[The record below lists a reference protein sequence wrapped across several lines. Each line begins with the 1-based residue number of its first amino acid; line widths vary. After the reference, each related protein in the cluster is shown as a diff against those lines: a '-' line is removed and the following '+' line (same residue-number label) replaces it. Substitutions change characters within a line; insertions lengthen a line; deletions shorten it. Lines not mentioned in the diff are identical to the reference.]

1 MAQYKNVALEA
12 QAHVLPPKWL
22 TSPEIEQRLRPLYQ
36 KLKLPKG
43 RLELMTGVDKRGF
56 WPVGTAPSTIA
67 TEAAKKLMQE
77 NGIDPE
83 SIDLLIFASV
93 CRDFLEPAS
102 ASVVHANLKL
112 APHAQIFDL
121 SNACLGVLS
130 AAQMACNLVE
140 VGHFKRVLIVSG
152 ENSGP
157 LLSNTLKE
165 LENDTTITRKSIKKY
180 IANLT
185 IGSAGVAWLIG
196 PSENAPNAPK
206 LIGGVGQ
213 TDSSAN
219 HLCRGDGDAQGLMM
233 QTDSEALLEHGIR
246 LAKNNWSAFCED
258 LNLSTSQVD
267 YVVGH
272 QVGSAHERMV
282 LGALELDKKK
292 TAITYPWLG
301 NTGSAALPLTLDYL
315 RQEHGL
321 KKGEKIA
328 LLGIGSGL
336 TSLIMGLEWNH

>member
-1 MAQYKNVALEA
+1 MPHYKNVALEA
-12 QAHVLPPKWL
+12 RAHSLPPEWL
-22 TSPEIEQRLRPLYQ
+22 TSSEIEQKLAPLYER
-36 KLKLPKG
+36 LKLPEG
-43 RLELMTGVDKRGF
+43 RLELMTGVDKRGY

-67 TEAAKKLMQE
+67 TQAASKLIE
-77 NGIDPE
+77 TNGIDPE
-83 SIDLLIFASV
+83 SIDLLIFSSV

-112 APHAQIFDL
+112 SPRTQIFDL

-130 AAQMACNLVE
+130 ATQMASNLIE
-140 VGHFKRVLIVSG
+140 LGHFKRVLIVSG
-152 ENSGP
+152 ENAGP
-157 LLSNTLKE
+157 LLTNTLNQ
-165 LENDTTITRKSIKKY
+165 LENDPKITRKSIKKY

-185 IGSAGVAWLIG
+185 IGSAGLAWLIG
-196 PSENAPNAPK
+196 STASAPHAPRI
-206 LIGGVGQ
+206 IGGVGQ

-246 LAKNNWSAFCED
+246 LAKNNWKAFCDD
-258 LNLSTSQVD
+258 LELENEQID

-292 TAITYPWLG
+292 TTVTYPWLG

-315 RQEHGL
+315 EKEHSL
-321 KKGEKIA
+321 NKGDVMA

-336 TSLIMGLEWNH
+336 TSLIMGIEWNH

>member
-12 QAHVLPPKWL
+12 QAHVLPPQWL
-22 TSPEIEQRLRPLYQ
+22 TSFEIEQRLQPLYQ
-36 KLKLPKG
+36 KLKLPEG

-56 WPVGTAPSTIA
+56 WPTGTAPSTIA
-67 TEAAKKLMQE
+67 TQAASKLMKE
-77 NGIDPE
+77 NSIDPE
-83 SIDLLIFASV
+83 SIDLLIFSSV

-130 AAQMACNLVE
+130 AAQMACHLIEN
-140 VGHFKRVLIVSG
+140 GPFQRVLIVSG

-157 LLSNTLKE
+157 LLTNTLKE
-165 LENDTTITRKSIKKY
+165 LEGDSSLTRKSIKKY

-185 IGSAGVAWLIG
+185 IGSAGVAWLLG
-196 PSENAPNAPK
+196 NAKSAPCSPR
-206 LIGGVGQ
+206 LIGGLGQ

-246 LAKNNWSAFCED
+246 LAQNNWKAFCDD
-258 LNLSTSQVD
+258 LKIDPLEFGH
-267 YVVGH
+267 VVGH

-292 TAITYPWLG
+292 TTITYPWLG

-315 RQEHGL
+315 RREHHL
-321 KKGEKIA
+321 NKGDKII

-336 TSLIMGLEWNH
+336 SSLIMGLEWNS